1 LKTAIFGT
9 DKKRAGIWRDFC
21 STGSIRK
28 YLKIKD
34 NNKRYFVHGRIP
46 EWNPGMFICELIKC
60 PLFISIIL
68 YRTGIFKER
77 RRKDGR

>member
-34 NNKRYFVHGRIP
+34 NNKRYNKAAIKDTLFMAGYQNGIPACLFV
-46 EWNPGMFICELIKC
+46 NLLNALC
-60 PLFISIIL
+60 S
-68 YRTGIFKER
+68 
-77 RRKDGR
+77 